1 MKVIGV
7 HGGAGFIGT
16 YTVRQL
22 LDRGYEVL
30 VMDRVAKDIP
40 EGAEFFLGDI
50 QDNVAVTEFAAHVDG
65 IIALGGTL
73 GTAETIDNPIPA
85 TMTNIQGGLNTL
97 EAATQYNIPMVQ
109 IAVGNHFE
117 FSTYSIS
124 KTTVERYC
132 VMYRKYRGTKVSVVR
147 AMNAV
152 GPGQSVAAPYG
163 SSKVRKLVPSI
174 ACRALSGD
182 PIEIYGDGESI
193 MDFIHARDI
202 ANTLIDAL
210 EYTEKNGPIEHVLE
224 CGLGNDSTV
233 NNVVNTV
240 TKLVTGSD
248 KLVTHIPMRKGESEH
263 SVVKADTS
271 TLEILGENYSDRF
284 TSLED
289 SLAEAVNYFDQY
301 LDNA

>member
-1 MKVIGV
+1 MRVIGV

-16 YTVRQL
+16 YTTRQL

-30 VMDRVAKDIP
+30 VMDRMQKKTP

-50 QDNVAVTEFAAHVDG
+50 QDPVAMTEFAAHVDG

-85 TMTNIQGGLNTL
+85 TMTNILGGLNTL
-97 EAATQYNIPMVQ
+97 EAATQYNLPMVQ

-117 FSTYSIS
+117 YSTYSIS

-132 VMYRKYRGTKVSVVR
+132 VMFQRYRGTQVSVVR

-163 SSKVRKLVPSI
+163 NSKVRKLVPSI
-174 ACRALSGD
+174 VCRALSGD
-182 PIEIYGDGESI
+182 PIEIYGSGNSI

-202 ANTLIDAL
+202 ANTLIDTL
-210 EYTEKNGPIEHVLE
+210 EHTSEHGPIPTVLE
-224 CGLGNDSTV
+224 CGLGLDSTV
-233 NNVVNTV
+233 NDVVDIV
-240 TKLVTGSD
+240 TDLVPGS
-248 KLVTHIPMRKGESEH
+248 KALVTHIPMRKGESEH
-263 SVVKADTS
+263 SVVKADTN
-271 TLEILGENYSDRF
+271 TLDVLEPGYSSRF
-284 TSLED
+284 TSLND
-289 SLAEAVNYFDQY
+289 SLAEAVDYFKAY
-301 LDNA
+301 LNDR

>member
-1 MKVIGV
+1 MKTIGV
-7 HGGAGFIGT
+7 HGGAGFIGK
-16 YTVRQL
+16 YTVREL
-22 LDRGYEVL
+22 IDRGYDVV
-30 VMDRVAKDIP
+30 VMDRMIKPIDVPAGVKVFI
-40 EGAEFFLGDI
+40 GDI
-50 QDNVAVTEFAAHVDG
+50 QDPVAMTEFAAHVDG

-85 TMTNIQGGLNTL
+85 TMTNILGGLNTL
-97 EAATQYNIPMVQ
+97 EAATQYNLPMVQ

-132 VMYRKYRGTKVSVVR
+132 TMYRRYRNTQVSVVR

-163 SSKVRKLVPSI
+163 NSKVRKLVPSI
-174 ACRALSGD
+174 VCRALSGD
-182 PIEIYGDGESI
+182 PIEIYGSGDSI

-202 ANTLIDAL
+202 AATLVDTL
-210 EYTEKNGPIEHVLE
+210 EYTQEHGPIPDVLE

-233 NNVVNTV
+233 NDVVKIV
-240 TKLVTGSD
+240 TDLVPGSAQ
-248 KLVTHIPMRKGESEH
+248 LVTHIPMRKGESNF

-271 TLEILGENYSDRF
+271 TLDVLEPGYAKNF

-289 SLAEAVNYFDQY
+289 SLAEAVEYFRTV
-301 LDNA
+301 L

>member
-1 MKVIGV
+1 MRTVGV
-7 HGGAGFIGT
+7 HGGAGFIGQ
-16 YTVRQL
+16 YTVREL
-22 LDRGYEVL
+22 LSRGYEVL
-30 VMDRVAKDIP
+30 VMDRVAKEIP

-50 QDNVAVTEFAAHVDG
+50 QDPVATTEFAAHVDG

-73 GTAETIDNPIPA
+73 GTAETIANPIPA
-85 TMTNIQGGLNTL
+85 TLTNILGGLNTL
-97 EAATQYNIPMVQ
+97 EAADQYKIPMVQ

-132 VMYRKYRGTKVSVVR
+132 VMFRKYRGTNVSVVR

-152 GPGQSVAAPYG
+152 GPGQSIAAPYG
-163 SSKVRKLVPSI
+163 NSKVRKLVPSI

-182 PIEIYGDGESI
+182 PIEIYGSGDSV

-202 ANTLIDAL
+202 ARTLVDTL
-210 EYTEKNGPIEHVLE
+210 EYNFKNGPIEHVLE

-233 NNVVNTV
+233 NDIVNIITDLV
-240 TKLVTGSD
+240 PDTKD
-248 KLVTHIPMRKGESEH
+248 LVTHLPMRPGESNF

-271 TLEILGENYSDRF
+271 TLDVLGEDYASSF

-289 SLAEAVNYFDQY
+289 SLAEAVEYFKEV
-301 LDNA
+301 LDK

>member
-1 MKVIGV
+1 MRTIGV
-7 HGGAGFIGT
+7 HGGAGFIGQ
-16 YTVRQL
+16 YTVKEL
-22 LDRGYEVL
+22 LARGYEVL
-30 VMDRVAKDIP
+30 VMDRVAKEIP

-50 QDNVAVTEFAAHVDG
+50 QDPVAVTEFAAHVDG

-73 GTAETIDNPIPA
+73 GTAETIANPIPA
-85 TMTNIQGGLNTL
+85 TLTNILGGLNTL
-97 EAATQYNIPMVQ
+97 EAADQYKIPMVQ

-117 FSTYSIS
+117 YSTYSIS

-132 VMYRKYRGTKVSVVR
+132 VMFRKYRGTNVSVVR

-152 GPGQSVAAPYG
+152 GPGQSIAAPYG
-163 SSKVRKLVPSI
+163 NSKVRKLVPSI

-182 PIEIYGDGESI
+182 PIEIYGTGESV

-202 ANTLIDAL
+202 ARTLVDTL
-210 EYTEKNGPIEHVLE
+210 EYNSLNGPIEHVLE

-233 NNVVNTV
+233 NDVVGIITD
-240 TKLVTGSD
+240 LVPDTAE
-248 KLVTHIPMRKGESEH
+248 LVTHIPMRPGESNF

-271 TLEILGENYSDRF
+271 TLNVLGENYAESF

-289 SLAEAVNYFDQY
+289 SLAEAVEYFRGVIQ
-301 LDNA
+301 

>member
-1 MKVIGV
+1 MTSLKVIGV
-7 HGGAGFIGT
+7 HGGAGFIGA

-22 LDRGYEVL
+22 LERGYDVL
-30 VMDRVAKDIP
+30 VMDRVQKEIP
-40 EGAEFFLGDI
+40 DGAEFFLGDI
-50 QDNVAVTEFAAHVDG
+50 QDPVAMTEFAAHVDG

-85 TMTNIQGGLNTL
+85 TMTNILGGLNTL
-97 EAATQYNIPMVQ
+97 EAATQYNLPMVQ

-132 VMYRKYRGTKVSVVR
+132 TMFRRYRGTQVSVVR

-163 SSKVRKLVPSI
+163 NSKVRKLVPSI

-182 PIEIYGDGESI
+182 PIEIYGDGNSV

-202 ANTLIDAL
+202 ANTLIDTL
-210 EYTEKNGPIEHVLE
+210 EYTAEHGPIPHVLE

-233 NNVVNTV
+233 NDVVNIV
-240 TKLVTGSD
+240 TDLVPGSEM
-248 KLVTHIPMRKGESEH
+248 LVTHIPMRKGESDF

-271 TLEILGENYSDRF
+271 TLEVLGENYADSF

-289 SLAEAVNYFDQY
+289 SLAEAVDYFREY
-301 LDNA
+301 L